1 MSTRDAKSRIK
12 RVKMYS
18 SSCMKADGTKAGLE
32 ILFPS
37 LALCTDNAAMIA
49 CAGFYRLDR
58 GERTPFDSAA
68 DPGLALG
75 AADTLAG

>member
-1 MSTRDAKSRIK
+1 ME
-12 RVKMYS
+12 
-18 SSCMKADGTKAGLE
+18 ADGTKAGLE

-58 GERTPFDSAA
+58 GERTTFDAAA
-68 DPGLALG
+68 DPGLVLG
-75 AADTLAG
+75 PADTLAE